1 MSLQSE
7 LSIWLQNAW
16 SANPLSSYP
25 IHAWEICAR
34 PELGD
39 LTFTGA
45 FLAAKQ
51 MKANPKTIAQQL
63 CEQLPPHPLVTKVS
77 IAGPGYINITLSPV
91 AWEQSVSLDAF
102 DTLLTPPPT
111 LVEFV
116 SANPT
121 GPLHLG
127 HARQAVLG
135 SVLVALLKRLGGM
148 VGSEFFYNDAG
159 VQMQCLEKSLHLRS
173 QQLNGTPLAFERD
186 GDTDPTK
193 VLFSKNLYHGTYV
206 KDLAALAPANNLLG
220 FAVSAIQSQQIQDL
234 KDLGVEFNSFTSE
247 QFLYN
252 EGWVDK
258 AVQQLLPHTY
268 IASHAKQ
275 ELPSTKPPATYLNTS
290 DFGDDKDRVMIK
302 ADGSYTYFVPDV
314 AYHLYKW
321 ERGWVNAIN
330 IQGSDHH
337 GTLKRVQA
345 GVAYANPSIPQ
356 PYPKVMFHT
365 MIKEVKENEE
375 VKASKRSGDYI
386 TLKDM
391 LEDMGKDALRMSM
404 LESKPDTFM
413 TLDVEQWVS
422 NKPNNPMYSIQYAFA
437 RIASALNKSETTVG
451 EHTSAWTIAEQHLLK
466 TLLLW
471 ENNLNALAVHHDP
484 TGVSALTKQLA
495 AAIHD
500 AYQNGPKW
508 YTLNDACKQQR
519 IELFMCAQTALQN
532 GCDILGINPYNDEV
546 LTPTENK
553 NKI

>member
-7 LSIWLQNAW
+7 LSLWLQNAW
-16 SANPLSSYP
+16 SVCSVASYP
-25 IHAWEICAR
+25 IHAWEICAH
-34 PELGD
+34 PNLGD

-51 MKANPKTIAQQL
+51 MKANPKTIAQHL
-63 CEQLPPHPLVTKVS
+63 CDQLPPHPLVATVS
-77 IAGPGYINITLSPV
+77 IAGPGYINITLSPL
-91 AWEQSVSLDAF
+91 AWEQAVSLDSF
-102 DTLLTPPPT
+102 DNCPTLPPT

-135 SVLVALLKRLGGM
+135 SVLVALLKRLGGS

-173 QQLNGTPLAFERD
+173 KELNGEALSFERD

-193 VLFSKNLYHGTYV
+193 TLFTKDLYHGTYV
-206 KDLAALAPANNLLG
+206 KDLAALAPANNLLE
-220 FAVSAIQSQQIQDL
+220 FAVSAIQKQQIQDL
-234 KDLGVEFNSFTSE
+234 KDLGVEFDAFTSE

-258 AVQQLLPHTY
+258 AVQHLLPHTY
-268 IASHAKQ
+268 LSSHAKQ
-275 ELPSTKPPATYLNTS
+275 EPPSNKPPATYLNTS
-290 DFGDDKDRVMIK
+290 AMGDDKDRVMIK
-302 ADGSYTYFVPDV
+302 SDGSYTYFVPDV

-345 GVAYANPSIPQ
+345 GVAYANSHIPQ

-365 MIKEVKENEE
+365 MIKVMKGNAA
-375 VKASKRSGDYI
+375 VKASKRAGDYI

-391 LEDMGKDALRMSM
+391 LEDMGKDAFRMSM

-413 TLDVEQWVS
+413 TLNVDQWLD
-422 NKPNNPMYSIQYAFA
+422 NKPNSPMYSIQYAFA
-437 RIASALNKSETTVG
+437 RINSAMDKAQSTTG
-451 EHTSAWTIAEQHLLK
+451 SQTAHWSSAEQHLFK

-471 ENNLNALAVHHDP
+471 EDNLNALAVHHDP

-500 AYQNGPKW
+500 AYQNGAKW
-508 YTLNDACKQQR
+508 YTLNGQCKQQR
-519 IELFMCAQTALQN
+519 IDLFSCAQTALKN
-532 GCDILGINPYNDEV
+532 GCDVLGINPYNSEV
-546 LTPTENK
+546 LTPIK
-553 NKI
+553 SKP

>member
-7 LSIWLQNAW
+7 LSLWLQNAW
-16 SANPLSSYP
+16 SASSLSSYP
-25 IHAWEICAR
+25 IHAWEICSR

-45 FLAAKQ
+45 FVCAKPL
-51 MKANPKTIAQQL
+51 KANPKAIAQQL
-63 CEQLPPHPLVTKVS
+63 LNHLPTHSLVENVS
-77 IAGPGYINITLSPV
+77 IAGPGYLNITLSSL
-91 AWEQSVSLDAF
+91 AWGNLPNLEPF
-102 DTLLTPPPT
+102 DTVPTPAPT

-135 SVLVALLKRLGGM
+135 SVLVALLKRLGGV

-159 VQMQCLEKSLHLRS
+159 VQMQCLEKSLHLRNNE
-173 QQLNGTPLAFERD
+173 LNGATLAFERD
-186 GDTDPTK
+186 GDIDPTK
-193 VLFSKNLYHGTYV
+193 TLFSKDLYHGTYV
-206 KDLAALAPANNLLG
+206 KDLAALAPANNLLA
-220 FAVSAIQSQQIQDL
+220 FAVSAIQNQQIQDL
-234 KDLGVEFNSFTSE
+234 KELGVEFDAFTSE

-252 EGWVDK
+252 EGWVNK

-268 IASHAKQ
+268 VASQAKQ
-275 ELPSTKPPATYLNTS
+275 EPVTNKPQATYLNTS
-290 DFGDDKDRVMIK
+290 VFGDDKDRVMIK
-302 ADGSYTYFVPDV
+302 SDGSYTYFVPDV

-321 ERGWVNAIN
+321 ERGWVNTIN

-345 GVAYANPSIPQ
+345 GVSYANSTIPQ

-365 MIKEVKENEE
+365 MIKVVKNNQA
-375 VKASKRSGDYI
+375 VKASKRAGDYI

-391 LEDMGKDALRMSM
+391 LEEMGKDAFRMSM

-413 TLDVEQWVS
+413 VLDVDQWLD

-437 RIASALNKSETTVG
+437 RIASALTKAQNNTG
-451 EHTSAWTIAEQHLLK
+451 EQTAAWTSAEQHLFK

-471 ENNLNALAVHHDP
+471 EDSLNTLALHHDP
-484 TGVSALTKQLA
+484 TAVSARTKQLA

-508 YTLNDACKQQR
+508 YTLNDKCKQQR
-519 IELFMCAQTALQN
+519 IELFTCAQSALQN
-532 GCDILGINPYNDEV
+532 ACNILGINPYNSEV
-546 LTPTENK
+546 LTPPENK
-553 NKI
+553 NTI

>member
-7 LSIWLQNAW
+7 LSVWLQNAW
-16 SANPLSSYP
+16 SASSLPSYP
-25 IHAWEICAR
+25 IHSWEICSR

-45 FLAAKQ
+45 FVCAKSL
-51 MKANPKTIAQQL
+51 KANPKTIAQQL
-63 CEQLPPHPLVTKVS
+63 LDHLPPHPLVKEVS
-77 IAGPGYINITLSPV
+77 IAGPGYLNITLSDA
-91 AWEQSVSLDAF
+91 AWDFIPTLNVFDAVQ
-102 DTLLTPPPT
+102 PPAPT

-135 SVLVALLKRLGGM
+135 SVLVALLKRLGGA

-159 VQMQCLEKSLHLRS
+159 VQMQCLKKSLDLRS
-173 QQLNGTPLAFERD
+173 QELNGAVLAFERD
-186 GDTDPTK
+186 GDMDSTK
-193 VLFSKNLYHGTYV
+193 TLFTKDLYHGTYV
-206 KDLAALAPANNLLG
+206 KELAALAPHNNLLA
-220 FAVSAIQSQQIQDL
+220 FAVSAIQNQQIQDL
-234 KDLGVEFNSFTSE
+234 KDLGVEFDAFTSE

-252 EGWVDK
+252 EGWVNK
-258 AVQQLLPHTY
+258 AVQHLLPHTY
-268 IASHAKQ
+268 TASHAKQ
-275 ELPSTKPPATYLNTS
+275 EHATNKPVATYLNTS
-290 DFGDDKDRVMIK
+290 ALGDDKDRVMIK
-302 ADGSYTYFVPDV
+302 SDGSYTYFVPDV

-345 GVAYANPSIPQ
+345 GVSYANPNISQ

-365 MIKEVKENEE
+365 MIKVVKNNQAI
-375 VKASKRSGDYI
+375 KASKRAGDYI

-391 LEDMGKDALRMSM
+391 LQYLGKDAFRMSM

-413 TLDVEQWVS
+413 TLDVDQWLES
-422 NKPNNPMYSIQYAFA
+422 KPNNPMYSIQYAFA
-437 RIASALNKSETTVG
+437 RIASALTKAHNSTG
-451 EHTSAWTIAEQHLLK
+451 EHIAAWTSAEQHLFK

-471 ENNLNALAVHHDP
+471 NDNLNALALHHDP

-508 YTLNDACKQQR
+508 YTLNDKCKQQR
-519 IELFMCAQTALQN
+519 VELFTCAQSALQN
-532 GCDILGINPYNDEV
+532 ACNILGINPYNKEV
-546 LTPTENK
+546 LNPSTH
-553 NKI
+553 KI

>member
-7 LSIWLQNAW
+7 LSLWLQNAW
-16 SANPLSSYP
+16 SASSLPSYP
-25 IHAWEICAR
+25 IHSWESCSR
-34 PELGD
+34 PQLGD

-45 FLAAKQ
+45 FVCAKAL
-51 MKANPKTIAQQL
+51 KSNPKTIAQQL
-63 CEQLPPHPLVTKVS
+63 LDHLPPHPLVKDVS
-77 IAGPGYINITLSPV
+77 IAGPGYINITLSPC
-91 AWEQSVSLDAF
+91 AWEQLPHLEPFDAVP
-102 DTLLTPPPT
+102 TPAPT

-135 SVLVALLKRLGGM
+135 SVLVALLKRLGGV

-159 VQMQCLEKSLHLRS
+159 VQMQCLKKSLELRS
-173 QQLNGTPLAFERD
+173 QQLNGVALAFERD
-186 GDTDPTK
+186 GDNDPNKTLFTK
-193 VLFSKNLYHGTYV
+193 DLYHGTYV
-206 KDLAALAPANNLLG
+206 KELAALAPHNNLLA
-220 FAVSAIQSQQIQDL
+220 FAVSAIQDQQIQDL
-234 KDLGVEFNSFTSE
+234 KDLGVEFDAFTSE

-252 EGWVDK
+252 EGWVNK

-268 IASHAKQ
+268 TASHAKQ
-275 ELPSTKPPATYLNTS
+275 EPATNKPVATYLNTS
-290 DFGDDKDRVMIK
+290 AFGDDKDRVMIK
-302 ADGSYTYFVPDV
+302 SDGSYTYFVPDV

-345 GVAYANPSIPQ
+345 GVSYANPAIAQ

-365 MIKEVKENEE
+365 MIKVVKNNQA
-375 VKASKRSGDYI
+375 VKASKRAGDYI

-391 LEDMGKDALRMSM
+391 LQYLGKDAFRMSM

-413 TLDVEQWVS
+413 TLDIDQWLD

-437 RIASALNKSETTVG
+437 RIASALNKAHTTTG
-451 EHTSAWTIAEQHLLK
+451 EHVAAWTSAEQHLFK

-495 AAIHD
+495 ASIHD

-508 YTLNDACKQQR
+508 YTLNDECKQQR
-519 IELFMCAQTALQN
+519 IGLFTCAQTALQN
-532 GCDILGINPYNDEV
+532 ACGVLGINPYNADV
-546 LTPTENK
+546 LNPTTH
-553 NKI
+553 KI

>member
-7 LSIWLQNAW
+7 LSVWLQNAW
-16 SANPLSSYP
+16 SATPLSSYP

-51 MKANPKTIAQQL
+51 MKANPKNIAEQL
-63 CEQLPPHPLVTKVS
+63 CEQLTPHPLVTKVS
-77 IAGPGYINITLSPV
+77 IAGPGYINITLSPL
-91 AWEQSVSLDAF
+91 AWEQLPNLEPF
-102 DTLLTPPPT
+102 DTVSIPAPT

-135 SVLVALLKRLGGM
+135 SVLVALLKRLGGT

-159 VQMQCLEKSLHLRS
+159 VQMQCLEKSLHLRN
-173 QQLNGTPLAFERD
+173 QELHGATLAFERD
-186 GDTDPTK
+186 EDHDPNK
-193 VLFSKNLYHGTYV
+193 ILFSKDLYHGTYV
-206 KDLAALAPANNLLG
+206 KDLAALAPQNNLLA
-220 FAVSAIQSQQIQDL
+220 FAVSAIQNQQIEDL
-234 KDLGVEFNSFTSE
+234 KDLGVEFDAFTSE

-258 AVQQLLPHTY
+258 AVQHLLPHTY
-268 IASHAKQ
+268 TASHAKQ
-275 ELPSTKPPATYLNTS
+275 ETAASKPVATYLNTS
-290 DFGDDKDRVMIK
+290 NFGDDKDRVMIK
-302 ADGSYTYFVPDV
+302 SDGSYTYFVPDV

-345 GVAYANPSIPQ
+345 GVAYANPSIPH

-365 MIKEVKENEE
+365 MIKVVKNNQA
-375 VKASKRSGDYI
+375 VKASKRAGDYI

-391 LEDMGKDALRMSM
+391 LDDLGKDALRMSM

-413 TLDVEQWVS
+413 TLDIDQWLD

-437 RIASALNKSETTVG
+437 RIASALTKAQDNTG
-451 EHTSAWTIAEQHLLK
+451 EHTAAWTAAEQHLFK

-471 ENNLNALAVHHDP
+471 DNNLNALAVHHDP
-484 TGVSALTKQLA
+484 TGVSGLTKQLA

-508 YTLNDACKQQR
+508 YTLNDECKQQR
-519 IELFMCAQTALQN
+519 IGLFTCAQNALQN
-532 GCDILGINPYNDEV
+532 ACNILGINPYNCEV
-546 LTPTENK
+546 LTFSENK

>member
-7 LSIWLQNAW
+7 LSVWLQNAW
-16 SANPLSSYP
+16 SANLLSSYP

-63 CEQLPPHPLVTKVS
+63 CEQLQPHPLVTKVS
-77 IAGPGYINITLSPV
+77 IAGPGYINITVSPL
-91 AWEQSVSLDAF
+91 AWEQCVVLDVF
-102 DTLLTPPPT
+102 DNLPSPPPT

-135 SVLVALLKRLGGM
+135 SVLVALLKRLGGT

-173 QQLNGTPLAFERD
+173 QELNGTELAFERD

-193 VLFSKNLYHGTYV
+193 TLFSKDLYHGTYI
-206 KDLAALAPANNLLG
+206 KDLAVAPVNNLLS
-220 FAVSAIQSQQIQDL
+220 FAVAAIQSQQIEDL
-234 KDLGVEFNSFTSE
+234 KDLGVEFDAFTSE
-247 QFLYN
+247 QFLYD

-275 ELPSTKPPATYLNTS
+275 ELPSTKSPATYLNTS
-290 DFGDDKDRVMIK
+290 NFGDDKDRVMIK
-302 ADGSYTYFVPDV
+302 SDGSYTYFVPDV

-345 GVAYANPSIPQ
+345 GVAYANPIIPQ

-365 MIKEVKENEE
+365 MIKVMKGNQA
-375 VKASKRSGDYI
+375 VKASKRAGDYI

-391 LEDMGKDALRMSM
+391 LEDMGKDAFRMSM

-413 TLDVEQWVS
+413 TLDVDQWLG

-437 RIASALNKSETTVG
+437 RLASALHKSHTSVG
-451 EHTSAWTIAEQHLLK
+451 ENTAAWTVAEQHLFK

-471 ENNLNALAVHHDP
+471 EDNLNALAVHHDP

-508 YTLNDACKQQR
+508 YTLNDACKQKR
-519 IELFMCAQTALQN
+519 IELFICAQTALQN
-532 GCDILGINPYNDEV
+532 GCDILGISPYNDEV